1 MRIFWFIPTHGDGR
15 RLGTAEGA
23 RAVDGAYMA
32 QIAAAADRLGFEG
45 VLIPTGSSCEDPWI
59 VASSLV
65 PVTRKLKFLIAVR
78 PGLMSPTLAARM
90 AATFDRISGGRLLI
104 NVVAGGDPVE
114 LAGDGL
120 FLEHDARYELTD
132 EFLAIWRRE
141 LAGETV
147 EFAGRHLSVAG
158 GRVLFP
164 PLQTPHP
171 PVWFGGSSPAAH
183 EVAAKHADVYL
194 TWGERPEDVAEKIA
208 DVRRRA
214 EAAGREV
221 KFGIRLHVIVRETDE
236 EAWQAAEDLIR
247 YVDDETIAQAQRIFA
262 RFDSVGQKRMSQLHR
277 GDRSALKIGPN
288 LWAGIGLVRGGAGTA
303 LVGSP
308 ASVAARMRD
317 YQALGIETFILSG
330 YPHLEE
336 AHRVADLLF
345 PHLPVER
352 KAPQG
357 PGSIS
362 PFGELI
368 ANSLR
373 PTLRTS
379 AH

>member
-1 MRIFWFIPTHGDGR
+1 R
-15 RLGTAEGA
+15 
-23 RAVDGAYMA
+23 
-32 QIAAAADRLGFEG
+32 
-45 VLIPTGSSCEDPWI
+45 
-59 VASSLV
+59 
-65 PVTRKLKFLIAVR
+65 LKFLIAVR

-132 EFLAIWRRE
+132 EFLSIWRRE

-262 RFDSVGQKRMSQLHR
+262 R
-277 GDRSALKIGPN
+277 
-288 LWAGIGLVRGGAGTA
+288 
-303 LVGSP
+303 
-308 ASVAARMRD
+308 
-317 YQALGIETFILSG
+317 
-330 YPHLEE
+330 
-336 AHRVADLLF
+336 
-345 PHLPVER
+345 
-352 KAPQG
+352 
-357 PGSIS
+357 
-362 PFGELI
+362 
-368 ANSLR
+368 
-373 PTLRTS
+373 
-379 AH
+379 